1 MKFEKF
7 VKSLAGA
14 GVIYS
19 HDDKQYLAG
28 EKVLMAIPEGFHGV
42 VAKNIVEM
50 PEGIARL
57 IDMAWK
63 TVPCTL
69 TRAELPT
76 GDAKIR
82 DAIRIFATERGLEIT
97 IDNAS
102 YSLLNSCDTLDIY
115 PSYESEAQG
124 DVAKA
129 LFVYKPRQDEN
140 DETEI
145 VGLIFPTL
153 K

>member
-19 HDDKQYLAG
+19 HGDKQYLAG
-28 EKVLMAIPEGFHGV
+28 EKVLMVIPEGFHGV

-57 IDMAWK
+57 IDLAWK
-63 TVPCTL
+63 TVPCNL

-76 GDAKIR
+76 GDAKIK
-82 DAIRIFATERGLEIT
+82 DAIRIFATARGLEIT

-102 YSLLNSCDTLDIY
+102 YTLLNGCDALDIY
-115 PSYESEAQG
+115 PAYDDETRDE
-124 DVAKA
+124 VAKA
-129 LFVYKPRQDEN
+129 LFVYEPRKDEN
-140 DETEI
+140 EETEI